1 MGPIVT
7 LVESPPSEPAPDQ
20 PRALKPVPGRA
31 DRLYRRIAAGAGV
44 ITFAL
49 MGMIAAFLWIEGSPA
64 FRRMGLS
71 FFTTQVWRPDAEKP
85 QFGVAALLYGTVV
98 IALIAV
104 ILAVPV
110 SMATALY
117 ITEYAPRSLR
127 RPLTALVDLLAAVP
141 SLIFGIWGLLYLTPK
156 MFGLGRWLDAWVGRI
171 LFPFDAKTDT
181 YRGSLFIAGVVV
193 AVMVTPIITSVCR
206 EVFSQAPRVECEG
219 ALALGG
225 TRWGMIRAVVLPF
238 GRGGVVGGSML
249 GLGRAMGETIAVALV
264 LSSTTEIKTRILD
277 QGGASVASHIAL
289 TFPEAGQLGVRALM
303 AAGLTLFGLTLVV
316 NTAASFIVARSRSGA
331 GVEI

>member
-1 MGPIVT
+1 MG
-7 LVESPPSEPAPDQ
+7 LVA
-20 PRALKPVPGRA
+20 V
-31 DRLYRRIAAGAGV
+31 
-44 ITFAL
+44 
-49 MGMIAAFLWIEGSPA
+49 FLWVQGGPA
-64 FRRMGLS
+64 FRKMGWH
-71 FFTTQVWRPDAEKP
+71 FFTTVEWLPDAESP
-85 QFGVAALLYGTVV
+85 VFGVAALLYGTCI
-98 IALIAV
+98 IALIAMV
-104 ILAVPV
+104 LAVPI
-110 SMATALY
+110 SIATALY
-117 ITEYAPRSLR
+117 IVEYAPRRLR
-127 RPLTALVDLLAAVP
+127 GPLTALVDLLAAVP

-156 MFGLGRWLDAWVGRI
+156 MFGLGVWLDSWVGPI

-181 YRGSLFIAGVVV
+181 YAGSLFIAGVVV
-193 AVMVTPIITSVCR
+193 AVMVTPISTSVCR

-249 GLGRAMGETIAVALV
+249 GLGRALGETIAVALV
-264 LSSTTEIKTRILD
+264 LNSTTEIKTRILD

-289 TFPEAGQLGVRALM
+289 TFPEAGSLGVRALM